1 MTVSQHPSKR
11 TSFSAVLWLA
21 ALLLSLW
28 LSTAALARSGD
39 SPAASAPQ
47 APETQ
52 DAFAHLEP
60 QSGAPANGGTVSVGT
75 KFTLDL
81 KINTGTNSNI
91 AASQNYLLFDNPDS
105 PSSVLRVLPNANAS
119 CSSVPVS
126 TTVTADN
133 TTFDAVLQNEV
144 CNG

>member
-28 LSTAALARSGD
+28 LSTVALARSGD

-52 DAFAHLEP
+52 DAFAYLTP
-60 QSGAPANGGTVSVGT
+60 QAGAPGNGGTVSVGT

-91 AASQNYLLFDNPDS
+91 AASQNYLLFNDNPDS
-105 PSSVLRVLPNANAS
+105 PSVLQVLPTANAN
-119 CSSVPVS
+119 CS
-126 TTVTADN
+126 
-133 TTFDAVLQNEV
+133 
-144 CNG
+144 